1 MALNADTQSADAET
15 DSSGGAHVCSEAG
28 TGSKANMGGSARGRF
43 CLILLL
49 AVLGGQQLQLI
60 DLLPLL

>member
-1 MALNADTQSADAET
+1 MAQNADTQSDDAET
-15 DSSGGAHVCSEAG
+15 DSSGGAHVCSEG
-28 TGSKANMGGSARGRF
+28 QGRSKAHMGGSARGRL

-49 AVLGGQQLQLI
+49 AVAGGQQLQLI